1 MVKLVKIFIK
11 KRLPKKRP
19 KRKRANKKRHKRNK
33 SNKLKESSTII
44 KRIEDD
50 VTKINSISQPQEILF
65 ETEEEVIFNELDILK
80 NDSNEIEDLS
90 FLNVQNAYINDSL
103 YTKEKII

>member
-1 MVKLVKIFIK
+1 MVKFLKIFIK

-19 KRKRANKKRHKRNK
+19 KRKQPNKKRHK
-33 SNKLKESSTII
+33 SNKLKMKSSTII

-50 VTKINSISQPQEILF
+50 VTKINSISQPQEIIF
-65 ETEEEVIFNELDILK
+65 ETEDEVIFNELDILE
-80 NDSNEIEDLS
+80 NDSNEIKDLS
-90 FLNVQNAYINDSL
+90 FLNVQNAYINDSS

>member
-1 MVKLVKIFIK
+1 MVKSFKIFIK

-19 KRKRANKKRHKRNK
+19 KRKRPNKKRHK
-33 SNKLKESSTII
+33 SNKLKMKSSTII

-50 VTKINSISQPQEILF
+50 VTKIKSISQPQEMIF
-65 ETEEEVIFNELDILK
+65 ETEDEVIFNELDILE

-90 FLNVQNAYINDSL
+90 FLNVQNAYINDSS

>member
-1 MVKLVKIFIK
+1 MVKSFKIFIK

-19 KRKRANKKRHKRNK
+19 KRKRPNKKRHK
-33 SNKLKESSTII
+33 SNKLKMKSSTII

-50 VTKINSISQPQEILF
+50 VTKINSISQPQEMIF
-65 ETEEEVIFNELDILK
+65 ETEDEVIFNELDILE

-90 FLNVQNAYINDSL
+90 FLKVQNAYINDSS

>member
-1 MVKLVKIFIK
+1 MVKLFKIFIK

-19 KRKRANKKRHKRNK
+19 KRKRPNKKRHK
-33 SNKLKESSTII
+33 SNKLKMKSSTII

-50 VTKINSISQPQEILF
+50 ITKINSISQPQEIIF
-65 ETEEEVIFNELDILK
+65 ETEDEVIFNELDILE
-80 NDSNEIEDLS
+80 NDSNEIKDLS
-90 FLNVQNAYINDSL
+90 FLNVQNAYINDSS